1 MRNINKINNISIPQK
16 KIDTLNSSINLSEI
30 AHSIFCNVKNLLI
43 GEVPICIDD
52 LNLNQ
57 QLLSN
62 EELGLPAN
70 GVFSS
75 KFNDMLKE
83 SIDKKI

>member
-1 MRNINKINNISIPQK
+1 MRSINNKFSNIPK
-16 KIDTLNSSINLSEI
+16 KTVDALNSPIYLSEI

-43 GEVPICIDD
+43 GETPYSRDELII
-52 LNLNQ
+52 NQ
-57 QLLSN
+57 KLISD

-75 KFNDMLKE
+75 KFSEMLKE
-83 SIDKKI
+83 SIDKKN